1 MSGSLGALAGAVA
14 TLSGS
19 GSMNNDI
26 TALAFLSADIYVN
39 QSEATVQQI
48 VDAVW
53 SALAAEY
60 NVSGTMGEKLN
71 GAGSAGDPW
80 TTDLTPYNTADTAG
94 KIVKQIK
101 SISQANL

>member
-39 QSEATVQQI
+39 QSEASVQQI
-48 VDAVW
+48 VD
-53 SALAAEY
+53 
-60 NVSGTMGEKLN
+60 
-71 GAGSAGDPW
+71 
-80 TTDLTPYNTADTAG
+80 
-94 KIVKQIK
+94 
-101 SISQANL
+101 